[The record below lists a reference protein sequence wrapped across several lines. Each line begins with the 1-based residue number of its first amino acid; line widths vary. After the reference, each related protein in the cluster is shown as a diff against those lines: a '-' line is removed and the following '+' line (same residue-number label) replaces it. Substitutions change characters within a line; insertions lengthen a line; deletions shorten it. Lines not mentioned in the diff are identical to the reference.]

1 MGLTAWLGPMIG
13 AAAAVVAAGIAA
25 WIAAANRRALAQ
37 LERRANIDAQLGDKR
52 RELYTAVL
60 KPFLIAIT
68 PDVVWNTDPK
78 TKGKNKQ
85 RVMEQAMLNLSYR
98 ETMFQLTFVGS
109 DEVVRALNDLMQHF
123 YKAGSNPQDRGEHGP
138 EMARLLA
145 TLLLAI
151 RRGAGNDTTK
161 LDKWAMLEPFM
172 NEAREQ
178 REAERHGV

>member
-1 MGLTAWLGPMIG
+1 MEFTAWLGPMIA

-25 WIAAANRRALAQ
+25 WIGAANRRALAQ
-37 LERRANIDAQLGDKR
+37 FERRANIDTQLSDKR

-68 PDVVWNTDPK
+68 PDVVWNTDPR

-85 RVMEQAMLNLSYR
+85 QVMEQAMLNMSYR

-109 DEVVRALNDLMQHF
+109 DEVARAFNDLMQHF
-123 YKAGSNPQDRGEHGP
+123 YRAGPNPQDRAEHGK
-138 EMARLLA
+138 EMAKLLA

-172 NEAREQ
+172 KDAREQ
-178 REAERHGV
+178 RDAERRGL

>member
-1 MGLTAWLGPMIG
+1 MSVCVNVIKPQGLEPLQFPTNFRSPS
-13 AAAAVVAAGIAA
+13 
-25 WIAAANRRALAQ
+25 WIAAVNRRAL
-37 LERRANIDAQLGDKR
+37 AQLGDKR

-123 YKAGSNPQDRGEHGP
+123 YKAGSNPQDRGEHGA

-172 NEAREQ
+172 NDAREQ
-178 REAERHGV
+178 REAERRGV